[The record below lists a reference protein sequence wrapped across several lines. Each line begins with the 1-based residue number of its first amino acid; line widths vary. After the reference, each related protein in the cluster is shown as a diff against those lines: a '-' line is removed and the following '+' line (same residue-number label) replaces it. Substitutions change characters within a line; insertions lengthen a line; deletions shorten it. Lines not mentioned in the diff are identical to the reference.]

1 MNDDIS
7 SSGWVSNPSKKAF
20 DRLHC
25 IFHFGTENGKDQ
37 LKKLSTNTTGR
48 AEVAKYLGGQGEEVV
63 GWQISG

>member
-1 MNDDIS
+1 MNDDNS

-25 IFHFGTENGKDQ
+25 IFHFSAENGKDQ
-37 LKKLSTNTTGR
+37 LKNTTGR
-48 AEVAKYLGGQGEEVV
+48 AEVAKYLGGQEEEVV